1 MQANIKLRLCGTMHS
16 RRTPLRIAIRT
27 SFCKVT
33 KGVHN
38 SYCSPSALNLELVD
52 LYERQ
57 LGMPFL
63 PQNPCSL
70 CCHLTN
76 FKGYFPF
83 SYLSKCKSNLRNES
97 FVIFISPIL
106 FLFCPILTAKV
117 WNFGW
122 KGVLE
127 RVNKPK
133 VHTKYAGTVPR
144 NAA

>member
-16 RRTPLRIAIRT
+16 CRTPIRIAIRT

-63 PQNPCSL
+63 PQNSCSL

-97 FVIFISPIL
+97 FVISISPIL
-106 FLFCPILTAKV
+106 FLPDLNRKSMKFWV
-117 WNFGW
+117 ERRFG
-122 KGVLE
+122 KSQ
-127 RVNKPK
+127 
-133 VHTKYAGTVPR
+133 
-144 NAA
+144 

>member
-16 RRTPLRIAIRT
+16 CRTPLRIAIRT

-97 FVIFISPIL
+97 FVISISPIL

-117 WNFGW
+117 
-122 KGVLE
+122 
-127 RVNKPK
+127 
-133 VHTKYAGTVPR
+133 
-144 NAA
+144 

>member
-1 MQANIKLRLCGTMHS
+1 MYPALFSIKKYYLELQDLGRSQTRNSVVDAGKYQVTLM
-16 RRTPLRIAIRT
+16 RYNALMPNAARIAIRT

-76 FKGYFPF
+76 FKGYYPF

-97 FVIFISPIL
+97 FVISISPIL

-117 WNFGW
+117 
-122 KGVLE
+122 
-127 RVNKPK
+127 
-133 VHTKYAGTVPR
+133 
-144 NAA
+144 